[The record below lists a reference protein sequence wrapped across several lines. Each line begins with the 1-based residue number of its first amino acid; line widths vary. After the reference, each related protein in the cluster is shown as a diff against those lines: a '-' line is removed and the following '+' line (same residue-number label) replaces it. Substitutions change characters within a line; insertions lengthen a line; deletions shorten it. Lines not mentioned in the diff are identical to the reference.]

1 MEPKDKIIHVFS
13 KFLPERLSNDIKR
26 FPDLITSYA
35 EKKIVT
41 VLFADIVGFTSLC
54 EKLTPDEIG
63 EKLNHY
69 FEDIW
74 KTVKKF
80 GGDIDKF
87 VGDAVLVLFGTPHCY
102 EDDAVRALYCALE
115 MVENGRKHNF
125 ELRVGINTG
134 EVLQVMLGSSERMEF
149 TVVGDVVNTASRIQN
164 LAEPGE
170 ILVGE
175 KTFLDTGE
183 FFEFEVKKDVKLKG
197 KSEPITLY
205 RLKSA
210 KEINISP
217 SKFPIVDR
225 EKELEFLEQHYK
237 AFKEESVPQAVL
249 ISGEAGIG
257 KTRLIQEYAIKFMKD
272 FNKEA
277 RVIRSLEF
285 RKQIPFWG
293 LRELVSQ
300 ILKIKSPE
308 DLENAVRQE
317 SPEVQKTIRFIFGL
331 DLLPEDEK
339 MKYFVF
345 KEALGFIESRAPEF
359 IYFSDIQWLDAL
371 TREFIAF
378 AGKRI
383 RNQIFLILDTRI
395 SENIEGF
402 NFLVLDKLDKK
413 AVDRIIS
420 LVSGSSS
427 VPVEL
432 SNLVLRYSQGN
443 PYYAIEFTRY
453 LMEKKL
459 LNVMRGKSYLSPRVF
474 NVEVPDSL
482 RKLLE
487 SSLDNTTLQ
496 EKDFLQKA
504 SVIGFLVEKED
515 FIKIFEVEEDEFEEL
530 TASLSR
536 KGFII
541 PERSG
546 FTFNSHLLHE
556 VIYSSIFEKNRR
568 DFHFR
573 AARYLEEQDAPP
585 SVVGEHYFKAGDTE
599 KARKYFINSGKIA
612 KRYFSYPEAVYYF
625 DRVMDLKPDEE
636 EFLDFYTYYSE
647 ALFKVGHVEKAVEIL
662 GRGLE
667 LAKKLRDN
675 NSIAEALINLGN
687 IYMKKGRNSASYLKF
702 KEALAF
708 TDDVKLKCRA
718 LINMSTSLIASGKT
732 EEAFELLKKAL
743 VLAEEHGFLREK
755 SLINLNLIVLNEIKG
770 NKEEALTKI
779 KETEKIAKR
788 EGFYDIFSD
797 IQNEKGL
804 FFMGE
809 GDLKK
814 SKEAFREALDFAR
827 SSGDLERQARVLLN
841 LGYLHG
847 ELEGKKEEALNL
859 YMEAEELAK
868 MLKKR
873 SLVWKALENQAE
885 LLIEKGYYQ
894 KAEEKLEEARAIVE
908 DLGEESV
915 YQDILYKLA
924 WTKIRLGRIN
934 DAFMLS
940 NFLEKKDQIL
950 LLIYIYLDDAEG
962 INSVLSEMEDELWN
976 NLGNIVL
983 TFLNKDFEGFKK
995 LRTMVKPH
1003 ILDMSYFL
1011 EYMDFQYL
1019 VLTGKIREAMKFKDG
1034 IANIYFR
1041 TLAEFYLAVYLN
1053 EIGEQKM
1060 SLKILENVYETAE
1073 NENFLEL
1080 KMWSSL
1086 LLKKD
1091 TKVEELLDKMF
1102 GEEFGEEKLLFEKFK
1117 SSRNY
1122 LFNMIKKEV

>member
-1 MEPKDKIIHVFS
+1 MEPKDKIIDIFS

-63 EKLNHY
+63 ERLNRY
-69 FEDIW
+69 FEDTW

-102 EDDAVRALYCALE
+102 EDDAIRALYCALE
-115 MVENGRKHNF
+115 MVENGKKHDF
-125 ELRVGINTG
+125 QLRVGINTG

-149 TVVGDVVNTASRIQN
+149 TVVGDVVNTASRIQSM
-164 LAEPGE
+164 AEPGE

-175 KTFLDTGE
+175 KTFSDTKE
-183 FFEFEVKKDVKLKG
+183 FFEFEIKKDVKLKG
-197 KSEPITLY
+197 KSEAITLY

-210 KEINISP
+210 REINISP
-217 SKFPIVDR
+217 SKFPVINR
-225 EKELEFLEQHYK
+225 KRELEFLEQHYRT
-237 AFKEESVPQAVL
+237 FREDSLPQAVL

-257 KTRLIQEYAIKFMKD
+257 KTRLIQEYVIKFMKD

-293 LRELVSQ
+293 LRELMKQ
-300 ILKIKSPE
+300 MLKVKSPE
-308 DLENAVRQE
+308 DLGEAVRRE
-317 SPEVQKTIRFIFGL
+317 SPEIQKIIRFVFGL

-339 MKYFVF
+339 IKYFIF
-345 KEALGFIESRAPEF
+345 KEALELIESNAPEF
-359 IYFSDIQWLDAL
+359 IYFSDIQWLDTL
-371 TREFIAF
+371 TKEFIAF
-378 AGKRI
+378 AAKHFHK
-383 RNQIFLILDTRI
+383 QIFLILDTRI
-395 SENIEGF
+395 SEDIEGF
-402 NFLVLDKLDKK
+402 DPLVLDKLDKK
-413 AVDRIIS
+413 AVDKIIS

-474 NVEVPDSL
+474 NIEVPDSL

-496 EKDFLQKA
+496 ERDFLQKA
-504 SVIGFLVEKED
+504 SVIGFLVSKED
-515 FIKIFEVEEDEFEEL
+515 FINIFEIEEPEFEEL
-530 TASLSR
+530 TSALSR

-546 FTFNSHLLHE
+546 FTFNSHLLYE
-556 VIYSSIFEKNRR
+556 VIYNSIFEKNRR
-568 DFHFR
+568 DFHLK
-573 AARYLEEQDAPP
+573 AAHYLEEQEALP
-585 SVVGEHYFKAGDTE
+585 SVIGEHYFKGGDTE

-612 KRYFSYPEAVYYF
+612 KHYFSYPEAVYYF
-625 DRVMDLKPDEE
+625 DRVMELDPRED

-647 ALFKVGHVEKAVEIL
+647 ALFKIGHVEKAVEIL

-702 KEALAF
+702 KEALTF
-708 TDDVKLKCRA
+708 TDNIKIKCRA

-732 EEAFELLKKAL
+732 EEAFELLQKAHA
-743 VLAEEHGFLREK
+743 LAEDHGLLREK
-755 SLINLNLIVLNEIKG
+755 SLINLNLVVLNEIKG

-779 KETEKIAKR
+779 RETEKIAKR

-814 SKEAFREALDFAR
+814 SKEAFREALDFAK

-841 LGYLHG
+841 LGYLYG
-847 ELEGKKEEALNL
+847 ELEGKKEEALSL
-859 YMEAEELAK
+859 YMEAEELSK
-868 MLKKR
+868 MLKKK

-885 LLIEKGYYQ
+885 LLIKKGYYQ
-894 KAEEKLEEARAIVE
+894 KALEKLEEARAIVE
-908 DLGEESV
+908 DLREEDV

-924 WTKIRLGRIN
+924 WTKIRLGMIN
-934 DAFMLS
+934 DAFMLT
-940 NFLEKKDQIL
+940 NFLDKKNHIL
-950 LLIYIYLDDAEG
+950 LLIYIYLDDVEG
-962 INSVLSEMEDELWN
+962 ISSMLNEIEDELWLK
-976 NLGNIVL
+976 LGNIVL
-983 TFLNKDFEGFKK
+983 TFLNKDFEAFKK
-995 LRTMVKPH
+995 LHTRIKPH
-1003 ILDMSYFL
+1003 LLDLPYFL

-1019 VLTGKIREAMKFKDG
+1019 VLTGKIREAMKFKDS
-1034 IANIYFR
+1034 IDNIYFK

-1060 SLKILENVYETAE
+1060 SVKILEDVYKTAQK
-1073 NENFLEL
+1073 ENFLEL
-1080 KMWSSL
+1080 EMWSSL
-1086 LLKKD
+1086 LLNKD
-1091 TKVEELLDKMF
+1091 TEVEEFLDKMF
-1102 GEEFGEEKLLFEKFK
+1102 GEERSLLDKFK
-1117 SSRNY
+1117 SSRGY
-1122 LFNMIKKEV
+1122 LFKIIKEEI